1 MATGKTNTIIS
12 NGNPKFTTCKLGIN
26 FVKSALFLVP
36 VVRDKSVAYQVVSQ
50 QGTYENVQYGGI
62 VYAGYDYSDLALMTD
77 GIQKDSY
84 VIPDTTATLKEI
96 ELDLGYTPS
105 PGEEIRFNIMLSYG

>member
-1 MATGKTNTIIS
+1 MATGRTNAIIS
-12 NGNPKFTTCKLGIN
+12 NGNPKFTTCKLSIN

-36 VVRDKSVAYQVVSQ
+36 VVQDESVAYQVVSQ

-62 VYAGYDYSDLALMTD
+62 VYAGYDYSDLVLMTD
-77 GIQKDSY
+77 GIKKDSY
-84 VIPDTTATLKEI
+84 VISGTKATFEEI

-105 PGEEIRFNIMLSYG
+105 PGGEIQFNIMLNYG

>member
-1 MATGKTNTIIS
+1 MASGKTNGIIS
-12 NGNPKFTTCKLGIN
+12 NGNAKFTTCKLGIN

-36 VVRDKSVAYQVVSQ
+36 VVQDESVAYQVVSQ

-62 VYAGYDYSDLALMTD
+62 VYAGYDYSDLALITD
-77 GIQKDSY
+77 GIQKGSN
-84 VIPDTTATLKEI
+84 VISGTTATLAEI

-105 PGEEIRFNIMLSYG
+105 PGEEIQFNIMLNYG